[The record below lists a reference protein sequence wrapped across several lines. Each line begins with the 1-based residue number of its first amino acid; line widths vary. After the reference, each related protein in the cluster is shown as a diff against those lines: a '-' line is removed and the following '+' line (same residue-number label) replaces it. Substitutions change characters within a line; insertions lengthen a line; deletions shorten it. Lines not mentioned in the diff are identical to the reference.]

1 MDIPILLLGR
11 PALERG
17 RVAHQRR
24 EVAVV
29 QPVQHGVFLQH
40 AGELG
45 APGARRAFFRAEL
58 RVPLD
63 EPCADHQ
70 DIADFDIAALR
81 LWAQVDALL
90 FRAGLQFREA
100 DAVRCVGVVADV
112 VRVGIVAVVEED
124 GPAGDPVRR
133 PVVDTAAEVGVGAVD
148 VGGFGLYTLVSIQFI
163 LDGQK
168 GGGTYVVVKASGG
181 DMSKLSRVTIS
192 TVPAGRQAWSN
203 IHGGIHP
210 TACHFACSM
219 HRYHRRQLRGRVP

>member
-45 APGARRAFFRAEL
+45 ALGARRAFFRAEL

-81 LWAQVDALL
+81 LGAQVDALL

-112 VRVGIVAVVEED
+112 VRVGVVAVVEED

-133 PVVDTAAEVGVGAVD
+133 PVVDTAAKVGVGAVD
-148 VGGFGLYTLVSIQFI
+148 VGGFGLYTLVSYSFI
-163 LDGQK
+163 LNGQK
-168 GGGTYVVVKASGG
+168 GGGGG
-181 DMSKLSRVTIS
+181 GHTSL
-192 TVPAGRQAWSN
+192 
-203 IHGGIHP
+203 
-210 TACHFACSM
+210 
-219 HRYHRRQLRGRVP
+219 